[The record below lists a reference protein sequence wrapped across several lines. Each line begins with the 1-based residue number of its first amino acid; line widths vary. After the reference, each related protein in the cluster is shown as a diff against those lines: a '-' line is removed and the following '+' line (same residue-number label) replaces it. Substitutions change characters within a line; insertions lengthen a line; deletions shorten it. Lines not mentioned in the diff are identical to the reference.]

1 MSWLP
6 EPEVEDVSVK
16 NEESYMDW
24 LRRNTSH
31 KAKKSRV
38 FLNHHIEEL
47 PRDWI
52 APENPKEGLKHAL
65 ERRWAS
71 AFFELVC
78 ARVLQKLGAS
88 IEVEI
93 EKKTKDGTTTQSK
106 PDFTAK
112 FSDCRVIVEATCT
125 ELDPDGRKTSKDQ
138 SDLIEILEARMPQ
151 SRSFFAWSLPQI
163 GQSDS
168 KKEFKEAIAEIV
180 RELSSRA
187 GNAPID
193 VKKVIRSGDI
203 SLEMIPKEKDASW
216 LAGPI
221 SHSVDDV
228 KKRIERSIR
237 KKRKQAGRSDVP
249 VILAINIDGMGASYE
264 DFDQVLFGSTW
275 CHATHGTFGFKSNG
289 LFTGRANK
297 ENPPTFAGILAFFNV
312 GLWGWDADPI
322 LYINPHFPKE
332 LPSGL
337 LRLGRRRYDPEK
349 NTIIGIK
356 TRYPDLRKQML
367 FAIDG

>member
-16 NEESYMDW
+16 NDERYMDW

-31 KAKKSRV
+31 QAKKSRV
-38 FLNHHIEEL
+38 FLNRHIEEL
-47 PRDWI
+47 PRKWI
-52 APENPKEGLKHAL
+52 NPENPKEGLKHAL
-65 ERRWAS
+65 EHRWAS

-88 IEVEI
+88 IEVE
-93 EKKTKDGTTTQSK
+93 KKPKDGTTTQSK
-106 PDFTAK
+106 PDFTAT
-112 FSDCRVIVEATCT
+112 FPDCQVIVEAISTK
-125 ELDPDGRKTSKDQ
+125 LDPDGRKNSKDQ
-138 SDLIEILEARMPQ
+138 SELIEILKAQIPQ
-151 SRSFFAWSLPQI
+151 SWSFNAWSLPQI

-168 KKEFKEAIAEIV
+168 KKEFKKAVAEIV
-180 RELSSRA
+180 MELPSPM

-193 VKKVIRSGDI
+193 VKKVISSGDI
-203 SLEMIPKEKDASW
+203 FLEMIPKEKDASW

-221 SHSVDDV
+221 NYPVDDV
-228 KKRIERSIR
+228 KKKIKGAIR
-237 KKRKQAGRSDVP
+237 KKQKQVPKSGIP

-275 CHATHGTFGFKSNG
+275 YHANHGTFGFIANG
-289 LFTGRANK
+289 LFTRRANK
-297 ENPPTFAGILAFFNV
+297 EKPPTFAGILAFFNV

-322 LYINPHFPKE
+322 LYINPHFTGE
-332 LPSGL
+332 LPNGL
-337 LRLGRRRYDPEK
+337 LRLERRLYDSEK
-349 NTIIGIK
+349 NTIIGVK
-356 TRYPDLRKQML
+356 TQYPDLRKQML